1 MKTEVLHHRAK
12 RHGLPLRDRLAAALP
27 RLAPRAAPLA
37 PLLNLRD
44 RLPGLPWLSE
54 RLLGFSAKRPL
65 PSWRRDRFTAGEV
78 AAATD
83 SVEGRSVVLLADTF
97 NSAFEPDNLRAAVRV
112 LRAAG
117 YSVIVPPAVD
127 GAGRPL
133 CCGRTYLSVG
143 LVDEARRELRR
154 TLDALRPL
162 VARGLPVV
170 GLEPACLFTLRDELT
185 AVLPGED
192 SARLAEQALS
202 FEEFLSRE
210 QTAGRLEW
218 DLQPLGQTRALL
230 HGHCHQKAFGALT
243 PVEEVLALVPDLEV
257 RTISSSCCGM
267 AGAFGYAAETYEVS
281 MQMGELDLLP
291 AVRAADANSLIVA
304 DGISCRQQIA
314 HGTGRTAV
322 HAARVLD
329 RALGGTPQ

>member
-1 MKTEVLHHRAK
+1 MTTIASLMTTSVATTS
-12 RHGLPLRDRLAAALP
+12 PTAL
-27 RLAPRAAPLA
+27 
-37 PLLNLRD
+37 
-44 RLPGLPWLSE
+44 
-54 RLLGFSAKRPL
+54 
-65 PSWRRDRFTAGEV
+65 
-78 AAATD
+78 
-83 SVEGRSVVLLADTF
+83 VE
-97 NSAFEPDNLRAAVRV
+97 
-112 LRAAG
+112 
-117 YSVIVPPAVD
+117 
-127 GAGRPL
+127 
-133 CCGRTYLSVG
+133 
-143 LVDEARRELRR
+143 
-154 TLDALRPL
+154 DALDVML
-162 VARGLPVV
+162 EYNASGLPVV
-170 GLEPACLFTLRDELT
+170 GLEPACLFTLRDELM

-243 PVEEVLALVPDLEV
+243 PVEEVLSLVPDLEV
-257 RTISSSCCGM
+257 RTVASSCCGM

-291 AVRAADANSLIVA
+291 AVRAADPGSLIVA

-329 RALGGTPQ
+329 RALAGEPQ